1 MQYQI
6 TASTSL
12 AEQRLRLLL
21 TAPRMAEGQ
30 LGTLLPPPPLL
41 LVTLPL
47 MPKPGMQLS
56 GVQVLAIPLQVTTPQ
71 D

>member
-1 MQYQI
+1 
-6 TASTSL
+6 
-12 AEQRLRLLL
+12 
-21 TAPRMAEGQ
+21 MAEGQ